1 VRTVRRGEV
10 WLAELGPIRGR
21 EQAGERPVL
30 VVSADPINQGPA
42 DLVVAIPFT
51 TRARGIPTHV
61 EVHPPDGGLREISFV
76 MCEQIRSLALERLGP
91 RPFGRVPATVLSSV
105 ENRLRLLLA
114 L

>member
-1 VRTVRRGEV
+1 MRTVRRGEV

-61 EVHPPDGGLREISFV
+61 EVRPPDGGLREISFV

>member
-61 EVHPPDGGLREISFV
+61 EVHPPDGGLREISFA
-76 MCEQIRSLALERLGP
+76 MCEQVRSLAVERLGS